1 VSSCSINASRLELL
15 LPLPAASPSRLAKRY
30 PGIGPGEWPTNAEFL
45 PVPPLLSIPL
55 CLALAAIVWLSVKL
69 RAGVCGTTLTTSASW
84 GIAVASCW
92 FLAATLSAT
101 ISQANPSWQDQLW
114 YWTAVLSLVPPIAV
128 LGAKRPGSEAW
139 NFFVLLPLVCVLGWP
154 ALTVWSSSGPGAL
167 RVESPVLIGFV
178 LVLVMGCGNYVAT
191 RLALPALL
199 YALAVVLVLAPCSTA
214 TTQLASPATLRTA
227 GMVLMALS
235 VFSARS
241 VIVRGTSQEP
251 GPERVWRDFQE
262 LFGIV
267 WMKRAMDRINIEFAE
282 REQWPARLGPDGLE
296 WSAPPTDDQRAA
308 TQARLIY
315 SLHWLLRRFVDPE
328 WIETRLTG
336 SEETGQD
343 AR

>member
-1 VSSCSINASRLELL
+1 MNHITSI
-15 LPLPAASPSRLAKRY
+15 
-30 PGIGPGEWPTNAEFL
+30 
-45 PVPPLLSIPL
+45 LSVI
-55 CLALAAIVWLSVKL
+55 ALAAVVWQAIQL
-69 RAGVCGTTLTTSASW
+69 RLGVRGTTLTTSATW
-84 GIAVASCW
+84 GIVVALSW
-92 FLAATLSAT
+92 FLSALLSCTACHGHP
-101 ISQANPSWQDQLW
+101 ARQDQLW

-191 RLALPALL
+191 RLAFSALL
-199 YALAVVLVLAPCSTA
+199 YALAVVLILAPCSTA
-214 TTQLASPATLRTA
+214 TTQLAAPGTLRIAGITA
-227 GMVLMALS
+227 MALC
-235 VFSARS
+235 VFTGQRVTGHAFIRP
-241 VIVRGTSQEP
+241 P

-296 WSAPPTDDQRAA
+296 WISPPTDQQRAA
-308 TQARLIY
+308 MESRLTY
-315 SLHWLLRRFVDPE
+315 SLQWLLRRFVDPE
-328 WIETRLTG
+328 WINARLANRSYSSVEG
-336 SEETGQD
+336 ALRSPEG
-343 AR
+343 

>member
-1 VSSCSINASRLELL
+1 VSRIALL
-15 LPLPAASPSRLAKRY
+15 L
-30 PGIGPGEWPTNAEFL
+30 GE
-45 PVPPLLSIPL
+45 I
-55 CLALAAIVWLSVKL
+55 ALAAVIWQAIRL
-69 RAGVCGTTLTTSASW
+69 RLGVRRTTLTTSASW
-84 GIAVASCW
+84 GIVVALSW
-92 FLAATLSAT
+92 FVSATLSGFLFENHA
-101 ISQANPSWQDQLW
+101 AGQDQLW

-154 ALTVWSSSGPGAL
+154 ALTVWSISGPGAL

-178 LVLVMGCGNYVAT
+178 LVLVMGCGNYIAT
-191 RLALPALL
+191 RLAFPALL

-227 GMVLMALS
+227 GVVAMTLCVCM
-235 VFSARS
+235 ARS
-241 VIVRGTSQEP
+241 AITRGWVQQT

-296 WSAPPTDDQRAA
+296 WSSPPTDKQRAA
-308 TQARLIY
+308 IEARLIY
-315 SLHWLLRRFVDPE
+315 ALHWLLRRFVDPE
-328 WIETRLTG
+328 WIESRLTRTSVDRASPG
-336 SEETGQD
+336 TD
-343 AR
+343 